1 MATTTPAA
9 PSPESG
15 EASELAARPPCVGVL
30 FVHGAGDHGVGA
42 TLIEFGEPLI
52 AWLDGWLSR
61 AQPSPTSAT
70 DVARVGATQLL
81 VREADSHA
89 PAHATVSMKSRLDQ
103 LPHTWLL
110 AEARWDEAFT
120 PPAFGQVLK
129 WAIGVVPW
137 TVLTQFL
144 GPLARQS
151 KFVEANPWSVLG
163 FIWRVF
169 VAAAT
174 ALIVAAALQVFALA
188 ILVLSIIPIASIR
201 DLVSRLQRFASTG
214 VGDLYMVLS
223 SPIQRAALTSAVQRD
238 VDWMRSQGC
247 ERIALVAHSQGGYVA
262 YQALADPWHRAVEL
276 FVTFGS
282 GLIRLTESE
291 KARRTGAL
299 VPALIGTLGAL
310 IAIRFLPVAILGEA
324 GIWEKRQASGLAFTI
339 GALISGI
346 LIPVLWR
353 YFHDDSRI
361 PDLPSK
367 TPWIDLLTK
376 EDPVMNR
383 KRLGRLPGRV
393 HMIRVQNQGSVVA
406 DHGSYWL
413 NSDEFVPRVAI
424 RIADLDPGLRL
435 IRAGPKDDMR
445 DAVRHLRWGR
455 DRRHGRVA
463 ALQRRNALLVAATLA
478 VVLIR
483 YDQLAAI
490 GRPVGEWFGQLPS
503 FLVSWVP
510 TYVGSVL
517 PIDGIE
523 DLILGGVVIIAISA
537 VASRIGS
544 AIWDA
549 WGRADTVD
557 QWAGR
562 EPAQPGETSL
572 AFYGWTVLHLVV
584 LALVAI
590 VGPGPIVIGLDFVA
604 RNRDPIVQAWA
615 REFLWSLGVGAI
627 AIVVAIRR
635 QGPPFRLWIPAYV
648 IGGMVLALA
657 VELRGALLGPGP
669 TPAIRSIP
677 TGIALGLIGLAV
689 GWAAWPGL
697 RRWIAALAAV
707 FERHGPE
714 KSVADQPPSIVDYL
728 AVIGALIAAVTVPMV
743 VVTPSLAIASPIRL
757 WQFTAL
763 LAMIGLFLGAT
774 SALNVRGLR
783 MPKVGPMTEDLVI
796 APALATSMRVV
807 GLAGAMVSALTL
819 AAAVVRLATAV
830 GFLS

>member
-1 MATTTPAA
+1 MTVPTAQ
-9 PSPESG
+9 PSRPG
-15 EASELAARPPCVGVL
+15 DVSELAGRPPCVGVL

-42 TLIEFGEPLI
+42 TVIEFGEPLI

-61 AQPSPTSAT
+61 AEPSPTSAT

-89 PAHATVSMKSRLDQ
+89 PAHATVSVRSRLDD

-144 GPLARQS
+144 GPIARQS
-151 KFVEANPWSVLG
+151 KFVENTPWSVLG

-174 ALIVAAALQVFALA
+174 ALIVAAVLQVFALA
-188 ILVLSIIPIASIR
+188 ILVLSIIPIAAVR
-201 DLVSRLQRFASTG
+201 DVVSRLQRFASTG

-238 VDWMRSQGC
+238 IDWMRSQGC

-276 FVTFGS
+276 LVTFGS

-291 KARRTGAL
+291 TARRTGAL

-310 IAIRFLPVAILGEA
+310 VAIRFLPVAILGEA
-324 GIWEKRQASGLAFTI
+324 GIGDKRQASGLAFTV
-339 GALISGI
+339 GALVSAI

-361 PDLPSK
+361 PDLPTR

-383 KRLGRLPGRV
+383 KRVGRLPAGV

-406 DHGSYWL
+406 DHGSYWQ

-424 RIADLDPGLRL
+424 RLADLDPGLRL
-435 IRAGPKDDMR
+435 IRAGPESDMR
-445 DAVRHLRWGR
+445 AAVRHLRWGR

-463 ALQRRNALLVAATLA
+463 ALRRRNALVIAATLFL
-478 VVLIR
+478 VLVR

-490 GRPVGEWFGQLPS
+490 GGPVGEWFGQLPS

-510 TYVGSVL
+510 AYVGSLL

-523 DLILGGVVIIAISA
+523 SLVLGGVVIIAISA
-537 VASRIGS
+537 LALRIGS
-544 AIWDA
+544 SIWDA

-557 QWAGR
+557 QWAGL
-562 EPAQPGETSL
+562 EPAEPGRIAT
-572 AFYGWTVLHLVV
+572 AFYGWTILHLVV
-584 LALVAI
+584 LAIVAVIGPSAI
-590 VGPGPIVIGLDFVA
+590 VVGLDDVA

-627 AIVVAIRR
+627 AIIVSVRR
-635 QGPPFRLWIPAYV
+635 LGRPFRLRIPTYV
-648 IGGMVLALA
+648 VGGVVLALA
-657 VELRGALLGPGP
+657 VELRGAVLEPGP
-669 TPAIRSIP
+669 TPAIQSIP

-689 GWAAWPGL
+689 AWAAGPGMRL
-697 RRWIAALAAV
+697 WIAFVAAV

-714 KSVADQPPSIVDYL
+714 KSVALHPASIVDYL
-728 AVIGALIAAVTVPMV
+728 GAIGAVIAAVTVPMV
-743 VVTPSLAIASPIRL
+743 VVTPSLAIASPILL
-757 WQFTAL
+757 WRFTAL

-774 SALNVRGLR
+774 TALNADGLR
-783 MPKVGPMTEDLVI
+783 IRSVGPMTGDLLI
-796 APALATSMRVV
+796 APPSATSMRIV
-807 GLAGAMVSALTL
+807 GLTTAMVSALTL
-819 AAAVVRLATAV
+819 IAAFVRLATAV